1 MQSEGEEA
9 MRARFGTITCIVV
22 LVSVIVLTGCLGGT
36 KKPTPTATTAATSEA
51 GAYTQAVETISV
63 ILTQNAQ
70 VAAPGFTATAEA
82 AMLPSATPTEEPL
95 PPTSTPLPTDTP
107 LPSDTPLPTSTPLPT
122 LTFTPAV
129 PPTAT
134 LPPEP
139 NWMLSFSDDFTSG
152 YWIEE
157 KTDGM
162 ELRYKAGGYSIY
174 NNVVGDIVFSVRN
187 PELADVRIEVEGARM
202 RGPLDGFY
210 GVICNFTNGGNYYF
224 LGVGVDGWYGI
235 GMKLSSRLT
244 FFEEGIDKTAT
255 VHTGGGTNQ
264 IRGDCYDGMLVLYV
278 NGVRMLAVQDQTFS
292 AGQVGM
298 AVGTR
303 KDPGLEV
310 LFENFNLYTP
320 QTP

>member
-9 MRARFGTITCIVV
+9 MRSRFGTITCIV
-22 LVSVIVLTGCLGGT
+22 LLASVIVLTGCGGS
-36 KKPTPTATTAATSEA
+36 KKPNPTATTAATSEA
-51 GAYTQAVETISV
+51 GAYTQAAETISV

-95 PPTSTPLPTDTP
+95 PSTSTPLPTNTP

-139 NWMLSFSDDFTSG
+139 NWQLTFSDDFTAG

-157 KTDGM
+157 KTTGM
-162 ELRYKAGGYSIY
+162 ELRYKARGYSIY
-174 NNVVGDIVFSVRN
+174 NNVVGDITFSVRN
-187 PELADVRIEVEGARM
+187 QELANVRIEVDGARQ

-224 LGVGVDGWYGI
+224 LGIGADGWYGI

-244 FFEEGIDKTAT
+244 FLEEGIDKTAT
-255 VHTGGGTNQ
+255 VHTGGGANQ
-264 IRGDCYDGMLVLYV
+264 IRGDCYNGMLVLWV
-278 NGVRMLAVQDQTFS
+278 NGVRMLAVQDHTFS
-292 AGQVGM
+292 AGMTGL

-303 KDPGLEV
+303 KDPGVEV
-310 LFENFNLYTP
+310 LFQNFNLYTP